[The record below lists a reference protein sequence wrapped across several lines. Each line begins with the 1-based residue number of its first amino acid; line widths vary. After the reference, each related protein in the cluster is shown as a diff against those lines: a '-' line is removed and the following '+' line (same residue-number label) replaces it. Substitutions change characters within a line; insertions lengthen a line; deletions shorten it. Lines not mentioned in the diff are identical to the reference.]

1 MQVHAWSLMQIEA
14 NPLPGQSAVIC
25 MADAHD
31 QLAVI
36 KDAANV
42 TSRLDL
48 IFNDTTDEFLGVR
61 PPNAE
66 DARQILAFVNAN
78 RQMPHLVVQC
88 QVGVGRSM
96 AVLAALLKVSGADN
110 KAILAHGTYNRR
122 LYRELLSAAG
132 VAREPD
138 PLVSIAIRIKY
149 APDRLKLFILSMQRQ
164 RHDNWEMIAV
174 TDGPNEA
181 AAHLIAEVNDPRIRL
196 IETEKRLGRWGHP
209 YRQRGLDACRGDYIG
224 LSNDDNYYVPGY
236 IEQMLHAMGETAD
249 LVLCQLLHSH
259 SGWKVDPP
267 GNDLGAWIA
276 RASLIRKVPWTG
288 QDFASDRDYLVSL
301 LEQAQ
306 GRVATVARPLFIHN

>member
-1 MQVHAWSLMQIEA
+1 MQVHAWSLMQIESSL
-14 NPLPGQSAVIC
+14 LPGQSAVIC
-25 MADAHD
+25 MADARD

-42 TSRLDL
+42 TARLDL

-61 PPNAE
+61 PPNTE
-66 DARQILAFVNAN
+66 DAQAILAFVNAN

-96 AVLAALLKVSGADN
+96 AALAALLKISGGDD

-122 LYRELLSAAG
+122 LYRELLTAAG

-138 PLVSIAIRIKY
+138 PLVSIAVRIKY

-174 TDGPNEA
+174 TDGPNEPA
-181 AAHLIAEVNDPRIRL
+181 ARLVTEVNDARIRFV
-196 IETEKRLGRWGHP
+196 ETEKRLGRWGHP

-236 IEQMLHAMGETAD
+236 IEQMLSALGSTAD

-288 QDFASDRDYLVSL
+288 QDFTSDRDYLVSL
-301 LEQAQ
+301 LAQAQ

>member
-1 MQVHAWSLMQIEA
+1 
-14 NPLPGQSAVIC
+14 
-25 MADAHD
+25 
-31 QLAVI
+31 
-36 KDAANV
+36 
-42 TSRLDL
+42 
-48 IFNDTTDEFLGVR
+48 
-61 PPNAE
+61 
-66 DARQILAFVNAN
+66 
-78 RQMPHLVVQC
+78 
-88 QVGVGRSM
+88 M
-96 AVLAALLKVSGADN
+96 AVLAALLKISGTDN

-122 LYRELLSAAG
+122 LYRELLRTAG
-132 VAREPD
+132 VAPEPD

-174 TDGPNEA
+174 TDGPNEPA
-181 AAHLIAEVNDPRIRL
+181 ARLIAEVNDPRIRL

-236 IEQMLHAMGETAD
+236 IEQMLHAMGDTAD

-301 LEQAQ
+301 VAQAQ

>member
-14 NPLPGQSAVIC
+14 APLPGQSAVVC
-25 MADAHD
+25 MADARD

-42 TSRLDL
+42 TARLDL

-66 DARQILAFVNAN
+66 DAQQILAFVNAN

-96 AVLAALLKVSGADN
+96 AVLAALLKISGTDN

-122 LYRELLSAAG
+122 LYRELLRTAG
-132 VAREPD
+132 VAPEPD

-174 TDGPNEA
+174 TDGPNEPA
-181 AAHLIAEVNDPRIRL
+181 ARLIAEVNDPRIRL

-236 IEQMLHAMGETAD
+236 IEQMLHAMDDTAD

-276 RASLIRKVPWTG
+276 RASLVRKVPWTG

-301 LEQAQ
+301 VAQAQ

>member
-1 MQVHAWSLMQIEA
+1 MQIEA
-14 NPLPGQSAVIC
+14 SPLPGQSAVVC
-25 MADAHD
+25 MADAPD

-42 TSRLDL
+42 TARLDL

-66 DARQILAFVNAN
+66 DAQQILAFVNAN

-96 AVLAALLKVSGADN
+96 AVLAALLKISGADN

-174 TDGPNEA
+174 TDGPNEPA
-181 AAHLIAEVNDPRIRL
+181 ARLIAEVNDARIRL

-236 IEQMLHAMGETAD
+236 IEQMLHAMGDTAD

-267 GNDLGAWIA
+267 GNDIGAWIA

-301 LEQAQ
+301 VAQAT